1 MLHKKV
7 NFFIVG
13 APKSGTSFLRYHLG
27 LHPNIFLPKEE
38 PVFMCK
44 DMNDLS
50 NCKSL
55 EEYLSIFGD
64 NLEKDSDIIS
74 GEKSSN
80 YLHSEDAYKE
90 IFNYNLNAKI
100 IICLRN
106 PISACPSY
114 HNHNKIM
121 GFELINDFL
130 EAWNSQK
137 LRILKN
143 YKIPLW
149 ARNEKNRY
157 QYKNIY
163 SYNIHVLKYLKTFGE
178 KNVKIIFYEDIVNN
192 KVNLFL
198 ELYKFLNVRDFAIP
212 DFKVINK
219 QPKINKIN
227 NTFKNKVHL
236 YKVHF
241 LKKKSIRNLSQIIK
255 KIFRIKSFSYMHQF
269 LNAVPDT
276 KDGPSS
282 NISYDL
288 VLEKN
293 HLESEKKIKELLL
306 KDFKETILDLSKILN
321 KNLDH
326 WLK

>member
-13 APKSGTSFLRYHLG
+13 APKSGTSFLKYHLG

-121 GFELINDFL
+121 GFELINDL
-130 EAWNSQK
+130 
-137 LRILKN
+137 
-143 YKIPLW
+143 
-149 ARNEKNRY
+149 
-157 QYKNIY
+157 
-163 SYNIHVLKYLKTFGE
+163 
-178 KNVKIIFYEDIVNN
+178 
-192 KVNLFL
+192 
-198 ELYKFLNVRDFAIP
+198 
-212 DFKVINK
+212 
-219 QPKINKIN
+219 
-227 NTFKNKVHL
+227 
-236 YKVHF
+236 
-241 LKKKSIRNLSQIIK
+241 
-255 KIFRIKSFSYMHQF
+255 
-269 LNAVPDT
+269 
-276 KDGPSS
+276 
-282 NISYDL
+282 
-288 VLEKN
+288 
-293 HLESEKKIKELLL
+293 
-306 KDFKETILDLSKILN
+306 
-321 KNLDH
+321 
-326 WLK
+326 